1 MNLTYFKG
9 KVCSIFTVPIQRKM
23 KNTEEEFQYFVGVV
37 EYIDSHGIFITQIS
51 TGLKSY
57 FSLNNI
63 VGICEE
69 EVLDPKNPNDSEIIK
84 EINPEAELILEKNVI
99 NNEEKIDVNSL
110 TNLINN
116 AKTHSKNN

>member
-1 MNLTYFKG
+1 MNLTDFKG

-37 EYIDSHGIFITQIS
+37 EDITSHGIFITQIS

-69 EVLDPKNPNDSEIIK
+69 EVLDPKNPNDSKIIK
-84 EINPEAELILEKNVI
+84 EISPEAEFIQEKTIVDD
-99 NNEEKIDVNSL
+99 EEKIDINSL

-116 AKTHSKNN
+116 VKTQSKNS

>member
-9 KVCSIFTVPIQRKM
+9 KVCSIFTVQTQRKM
-23 KNTEEEFQYFVGVV
+23 KNAEEEFQYFVGVV
-37 EYIDSHGIFITQIS
+37 ESIDSYGIFITQIS

-57 FSLNNI
+57 FYANNI

-69 EVLDPKNPNDSEIIK
+69 EVLDPKDPNDSEIIK
-84 EINPEAELILEKNVI
+84 EISPETQIDS
-99 NNEEKIDVNSL
+99 EEKIDVDSL

-116 AKTHSKNN
+116 VKTQSKNS